1 MCQVS
6 QTEHFSGEIPLRL
19 CFCMQRAKHE
29 HSIGP
34 NKHSQLVETSHS
46 TTINTKHNEHDE
58 LKESRRQSTQA
69 VFCTTILHKALSRI
83 NTNQLIWN
91 NSQGQYSS
99 KTRELNTPNY
109 KEEFKS
115 S

>member
-34 NKHSQLVETSHS
+34 NKHSQLVQTSHA
-46 TTINTKHNEHDE
+46 TTINTKHNEHDK
-58 LKESRRQSTQA
+58 LKESRTQSTQV
-69 VFCTTILHKALSRI
+69 VFCTTICIKLFLDPTPINLFGTTHKG
-83 NTNQLIWN
+83 NTHQRPE
-91 NSQGQYSS
+91 S
-99 KTRELNTPNY
+99 
-109 KEEFKS
+109 
-115 S
+115 

>member
-34 NKHSQLVETSHS
+34 NKHSHLVETSHAK
-46 TTINTKHNEHDE
+46 TMNTNQDEHDK
-58 LKESRRQSTQA
+58 LKESRTQSTQA
-69 VFCTTILHKALSRI
+69 IFCTTIFIELFLES

-91 NSQGQYSS
+91 NSQGQYS
-99 KTRELNTPNY
+99 
-109 KEEFKS
+109 
-115 S
+115 